1 MPFDYIITDETKQ
14 EYGRT
19 FHRMT
24 RNGAPAGW
32 IEAGGKLPTKTTA
45 EIYGDTLIFAKAAA
59 NMLGGVFWDGVFHG
73 GLFHDG
79 VFWGGVFHGGV
90 FWGGVFRGGVFH
102 GGLFHDGVFRGGVFH
117 GGVFWGG
124 VFRGGVFR
132 GGVFWGGVFR
142 NGVFY
147 SSPCCAQRS
156 DGYMFVA
163 KYVDGELR
171 VWAGCRNF
179 SWDQAVAHWNDSHRH
194 GAESQRIIHFLR
206 AQAEAERDR
215 DAKRGEG

>member
-79 VFWGGVFHGGV
+79 VFW
-90 FWGGVFRGGVFH
+90 
-102 GGLFHDGVFRGGVFH
+102 GGVFH

>member
-90 FWGGVFRGGVFH
+90 FWGGVFRGGVF
-102 GGLFHDGVFRGGVFH
+102 
-117 GGVFWGG
+117 
-124 VFRGGVFR
+124 R

-206 AQAEAERDR
+206 AQTEAERDR

>member
-1 MPFDYIITDETKQ
+1 MTGKIPSGTDYIITDETKQ
-14 EYGRT
+14 KYGCT

-24 RNGAPAGW
+24 RYGKPAGW
-32 IEAGGKLPTKTTA
+32 IEAGGELPEDTSA
-45 EIYGDTLIFAKAAA
+45 RIYGDTLIFAAAAA
-59 NMLGGVFWDGVFHG
+59 NIQGGEFWDGEFWDGEFWDGVFQ
-73 GLFHDG
+73 
-79 VFWGGVFHGGV
+79 
-90 FWGGVFRGGVFH
+90 
-102 GGLFHDGVFRGGVFH
+102 

-132 GGVFWGGVFR
+132 GGEFH
-142 NGVFY
+142 

-171 VWAGCRNF
+171 IWAGCRNF
-179 SWDQAVAHWNDSHRH
+179 SWEQSVAHWDDGHYM
-194 GAESQRIIHFLR
+194 GAESQRIIHFLKS
-206 AQAEAERDR
+206 QAEAERDR